1 MKKLLIEGPVGHMWH
16 PFDLD
21 QVKTGKDLLSVF
33 ENEVVELIILPLQS
47 KLTESTARFD

>member
-21 QVKTGKDLLSVF
+21 QVQTGKDLLSVF
-33 ENEVVELIILPLQS
+33 ENEL
-47 KLTESTARFD
+47 